1 MKRIYLIQSALF
13 CIATVALAPWPS
25 STASAAQLHE
35 LQSILVIAKS
45 SNRNQVRY
53 AALVDETCA
62 PAGQAPVR
70 PYWLMLERGPTS
82 TEPLQP
88 REDRLLGIAH
98 QQVSGDTV
106 QFALRGMP
114 ARAFTVHTAR
124 TTDGQCTSWV
134 GTTIAGVPAHVT
146 GVYAQQSLFG
156 VDYVQLTGHTDD
168 GKLVSERVSP

>member
-1 MKRIYLIQSALF
+1 MKHVCLIHGLLS
-13 CIATVALAPWPS
+13 CIATVALAAWPS
-25 STASAAQLHE
+25 SSASAAQLHE
-35 LQSILVIAKS
+35 LPSILVIAKS

-62 PAGQAPVR
+62 PAGQSPVR
-70 PYWLMLERGPTS
+70 PYWLMLERGPDA

-88 REDRLLGIAH
+88 REERILGVAH

-106 QFALRGMP
+106 QFELRGMT

-124 TTDGQCTSWV
+124 TSDGQCASWV

-146 GVYAQQSLFG
+146 GVFAKQSLFG
-156 VDYVQLTGHTDD
+156 VDYVLLTGRSDD
-168 GKLVSERVSP
+168 GKVVSERVSP